1 MAEAPVNLW
10 RNREFNLLWVS
21 QSLSDLGSAIATL
34 AVPLLILSLTGSV
47 VQAGLVGTIGLVTVL
62 LCRLPSGVLAD
73 RVDRRR
79 LMLVCD
85 GVRLVTYLALGVIV
99 LRDEA
104 TVGLVVVVTVIAS
117 ACDAL
122 FGTAE
127 HSALRNIV
135 WPDQLPAA
143 VARNEA
149 RSYACALAGPP
160 IGGLLFGLARSLPF
174 FGNALTFLLSLIGVA
189 LVRRP
194 LQQPRTEPPSR
205 HGAAMLE
212 GIRFVFANPFLRAI
226 LLIAAPLNLAIHGI
240 IFTIIVTL
248 QQNRTEPA
256 VIGTVE
262 TIVAVGG
269 LLGALAA
276 PALHRRLALP
286 VLIRGICW
294 AAAGF
299 MAISALLTASVAA
312 AIPVAL
318 AVFLGPASN
327 AALFGH
333 QAAITPDRLQGRVV
347 SVVIVVATSVASTA
361 PLLAGVMISA
371 WGSPAA
377 ILVFAAAVTCSAVA
391 ATFSR
396 GIRRMRPVEEMA
408 A

>member
-1 MAEAPVNLW
+1 MTEAPVNLW
-10 RNREFNLLWVS
+10 RNREFNLLWIS
-21 QSLSDLGSAIATL
+21 QSLSDLGNAIATL
-34 AVPLLILSLTGSV
+34 AVPLLVLSLTGSA
-47 VQAGLVGTIGLVTVL
+47 VQAGLVGTIGLVIVV
-62 LCRLPSGVLAD
+62 LCRLPAGVLAD

-79 LMLVCD
+79 LMLTCD
-85 GVRLVTYLALGVIV
+85 AVRLVSYAGLGVIV
-99 LRDEA
+99 LRGEA
-104 TVGLVVVVTVIAS
+104 TLTLVVLVTVIGS
-117 ACDAL
+117 ACNAL

-135 WPDQLPAA
+135 WPDQLPTA
-143 VARNEA
+143 VARNEV
-149 RSYACALAGPP
+149 RSYATTLAGPP
-160 IGGLLFGLARSLPF
+160 IGGLLFGLAPSLPF
-174 FGNALTFLLSLIGVA
+174 VGNAITFLLSLIGVA
-189 LVRRP
+189 FVRRP
-194 LQQPRTEPPSR
+194 LQQPRHEPPGR

-212 GIRFVFANPFLRAI
+212 GIRFVFSNPFLRAI

-248 QQNRTEPA
+248 QRHGTPPA
-256 VIGTVE
+256 MIGTVE

-269 LLGALAA
+269 LLGAFAA
-276 PALHRRLALP
+276 PALCRRLALP
-286 VLIRGICW
+286 MLIRGICW
-294 AAAGF
+294 TAAGF
-299 MAISALLTASVAA
+299 MAISAVLTSSVAA

-361 PLLAGVMISA
+361 PLLAGMMITK

-377 ILVFAAAVTCSAVA
+377 VLVFASAVA
-391 ATFSR
+391 GSAVGATVSR
-396 GIRRMRPVEEMA
+396 GIRSMRQVEELA